1 MSGTN
6 RINIFPTR
14 MALTNMK
21 TKLKGAVKGHSLLK
35 KKSDALTLRFRAILK
50 KIADAKEKMGLNMKA
65 ASFSLATAKYASH
78 PADFS
83 HIVLENVGNAT
94 FKLKLNT
101 DNVAGV
107 YLPHFEQLSENYSK
121 LPQELTGL
129 SRGGTQIKKCKDSYV
144 QALEGLVE
152 LASLQTAFVTLDYV
166 IRITNRRVN
175 AIEYVVKPKLENT
188 IQYIITELD
197 EGEREEFYRL
207 KKIQGKKKRDI
218 KAKEAAL
225 IEENLKNP
233 SSSPTSDTL
242 SPEEPKTIFNQDNAD
257 DVPILD
263 IS

>member
-1 MSGTN
+1 MSGAT
-6 RINIFPTR
+6 RLNIFPTR
-14 MALTNMK
+14 MALTTMK

-50 KIADAKEKMGLNMKA
+50 KIAEAKEKMGINMKA
-65 ASFSLATAKYASH
+65 ASFSLATAKYAAH
-78 PADFS
+78 PADFT
-83 HIVLENVGNAT
+83 HIVLENVASAT

-107 YLPHFEQLSENYSK
+107 YLPHFEQLNDSSK

-129 SRGGTQIKKCKDSYV
+129 SRGGHQIKKSRDQYIV
-144 QALEGLVE
+144 ALEGLIE

-175 AIEYVVKPKLENT
+175 AIEYVVRPKLENT
-188 IQYIITELD
+188 ISYIVTELD

-218 KAKEAAL
+218 KAKELELAASGAAQPQG
-225 IEENLKNP
+225 P
-233 SSSPTSDTL
+233 SK
-242 SPEEPKTIFNQDNAD
+242 EPPTIFDQYRDEDEA
-257 DVPILD
+257 PLLD
-263 IS
+263 L